1 MTARS
6 FGPSRATLE
15 DVLASLRRVEAQLEA
30 AEARLAPKSPE
41 DDLAP
46 VRALHRLREP

>member
-6 FGPSRATLE
+6 FPSRATLE

-30 AEARLAPKSPE
+30 AEARLAADAPE
-41 DDLAP
+41 PDLAP
-46 VRALHRLREP
+46 VRALHRLRDP